1 MAEFMCP
8 SCGKELPAALGQHA
22 TDLVSGL
29 VTCPHCGAQ
38 VTLREGAVETPSGDF
53 EEAEAAPPG
62 RTEGAETFAGN
73 ENFAELAEEL
83 REKDQ

>member
-1 MAEFMCP
+1 VDEFLCP
-8 SCGKELPAALGQHA
+8 SCGKELPAALGQHS

-29 VTCPHCGAQ
+29 ITCPHCGAQ
-38 VTLREGAVETPSGDF
+38 VTLREETGESRSGDF

-62 RTEGAETFAGN
+62 RTEGESSFAGS

>member
-1 MAEFMCP
+1 MAEFKCP
-8 SCGKELPAALGQHA
+8 SCGGELPAALGQHA

-29 VTCPHCGAQ
+29 VTCPHCGAE
-38 VTLREGAVETPSGDF
+38 VTLREGTSEAPSGDF

-62 RTEGAETFAGN
+62 RTEGKETFAGN

-83 REKDQ
+83 RQKDQ